1 MLAALL
7 YKPKPICDCCQREVE
22 RVRSSIWHGD
32 HRICTEC
39 FSEWYDPTGQSTTEN
54 NPGCWREA
62 EGGKR
67 SVAGRW
73 EKEDLAKAKQP
84 GDVCNN
90 YDAVIDINTPNP

>member
-1 MLAALL
+1 MIVVTGGSGKVGRACVKDLM
-7 YKPKPICDCCQREVE
+7 V
-22 RVRSSIWHGD
+22 
-32 HRICTEC
+32 
-39 FSEWYDPTGQSTTEN
+39 EWYDPTGQSTTEN